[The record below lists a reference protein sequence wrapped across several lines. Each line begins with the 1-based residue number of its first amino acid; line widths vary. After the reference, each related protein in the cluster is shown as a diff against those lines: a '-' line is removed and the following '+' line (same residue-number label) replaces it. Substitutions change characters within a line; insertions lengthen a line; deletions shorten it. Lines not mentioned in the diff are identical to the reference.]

1 MKVIIYIYTN
11 SPYFVLVFSFFF
23 VLCVWSICKTNNKQ
37 QKTKLT
43 IFRIYCI
50 QGWLVTARHNLFIFL
65 AHFISIDFWFGRKNA
80 KWFAFCMN
88 CDYFGHCLIFII
100 ILQKQKGYALML
112 QCSIVCMY
120 FTLRQKYLRS
130 TQNNLINKQFNKQT
144 RNMPAV
150 N

>member
-1 MKVIIYIYTN
+1 MWKLSFIYT
-11 SPYFVLVFSFFF
+11 PIHLILFWFFHF
-23 VLCVWSICKTNNKQ
+23 FLFCVCDLFAKQTTKNKID
-37 QKTKLT
+37 KR
-43 IFRIYCI
+43 IFCI